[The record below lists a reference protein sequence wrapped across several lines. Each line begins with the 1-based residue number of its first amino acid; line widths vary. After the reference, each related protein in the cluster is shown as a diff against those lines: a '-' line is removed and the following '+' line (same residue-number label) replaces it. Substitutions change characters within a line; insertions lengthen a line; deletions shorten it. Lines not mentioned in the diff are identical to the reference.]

1 MTTESPHETA
11 SAASAETLPPEPET
25 EKLVAEYEK
34 AAAKPDPSET
44 EAAIEAAAKKE
55 DWAEVSRLR
64 GLSHKDGPRL
74 PLKSPRERIAEI
86 RALQAKAASEGAKG
100 GEAP

>member
-25 EKLVAEYEK
+25 EKLVAEYEA
-34 AAAKPDPSET
+34 AAAKPAPSAT
-44 EAAIEAAAKKE
+44 AIEAAAKKE

-64 GLSHKDGPRL
+64 GLSHKDGPPQKPVSRL
-74 PLKSPRERIAEI
+74 AEI
-86 RALQAKAASEGAKG
+86 RRAQAQAASEGAKG
-100 GEAP
+100 GAAP